1 VADAVFVLEATP
13 GPRRARRR
21 DLKRRSREHTAVVL
35 RREQPDLYAA
45 ISAALRDGT
54 PAAEIARAVQ
64 VSRRTVA
71 AVRRCEIGERDV
83 AQVRAL
89 QATRAREVAELAAEE
104 LRRRLVDAPA
114 RVPARELVSAL
125 RVAGEFARA
134 DEGAVRAG
142 GDRGLSD
149 DDAREVL
156 LLVRRG
162 SRRVGADGF
171 RGVGEGDPGP
181 RAIEVEVGPART
193 TAADGGGDPAARAP
207 RAAPS
212 EGSEGGA

>member
-1 VADAVFVLEATP
+1 
-13 GPRRARRR
+13 
-21 DLKRRSREHTAVVL
+21 
-35 RREQPDLYAA
+35 
-45 ISAALRDGT
+45 
-54 PAAEIARAVQ
+54 
-64 VSRRTVA
+64 
-71 AVRRCEIGERDV
+71 
-83 AQVRAL
+83 
-89 QATRAREVAELAAEE
+89 VAELAAEE
-104 LRRRLVDAPA
+104 LRRRLVDSPA

-171 RGVGEGDPGP
+171 QGGGEERQGP